1 MIIALLWTPSEELPR
16 RRHAMI
22 DVRFPTALQLMLNL
36 ALAHAEGVAQLS
48 STQLA
53 GALGTNPSLVRKLLS
68 PLTKAGLV
76 RSSFGRDGGIRLGR
90 SAEAISLREIY
101 SAVLG
106 EKSLWA
112 PRTVP
117 HQCLVSSNVER
128 YFVDL
133 AAKAD
138 DAVLRTLEHKTL
150 ADSLSELR
158 MLDATR

>member
-1 MIIALLWTPSEELPR
+1 
-16 RRHAMI
+16 MI

-36 ALAHAEGVAQLS
+36 ALAHAEGVPQLS

-53 GALGTNPSLVRKLLS
+53 NALGTNPSLVRKLLN
-68 PLTKAGLV
+68 PLASAGLV
-76 RSSFGRDGGIRLGR
+76 RSSFGRDGGIRLSR
-90 SAEAISLREIY
+90 PADTISLREVY

-106 EKSLWA
+106 EKSLWE

-117 HQCLVSSNVER
+117 HQCLVSSNIER

-158 MLDATR
+158 ALDAAR

>member
-1 MIIALLWTPSEELPR
+1 
-16 RRHAMI
+16 MI

-53 GALGTNPSLVRKLLS
+53 GALGTNPSLVRKLIS
-68 PLTKAGLV
+68 PLANAGLV
-76 RSSFGRDGGIRLGR
+76 RSSFGRDGGIRLAR
-90 SAEAISLREIY
+90 PAEAITLREIY

-112 PRTVP
+112 PRAVP
-117 HQCLVSSNVER
+117 HQCVVSSNIER

-138 DAVLRTLEHKTL
+138 DAVLHTLEHKTL
-150 ADSLSELR
+150 ADSLAELR
-158 MLDATR
+158 ILDAAR

>member
-1 MIIALLWTPSEELPR
+1 
-16 RRHAMI
+16 MI

-68 PLTKAGLV
+68 PLANAGLV

-90 SAEAISLREIY
+90 PPDAITLREIY
-101 SAVLG
+101 GAVLG

-112 PRTVP
+112 PRAVP

-133 AAKAD
+133 AAEAD

-158 MLDATR
+158 ILDAAR